1 MLKKTTAAFSSFI
14 TSIVLSLFSVYASAA
29 DTATWPQAIEG
40 KDGAVTVY
48 QPQPE
53 KLSGK
58 TLSGR
63 AAMSIKLT
71 NQKDPIWGVFWF
83 EGDIE
88 TDRSNDSATLS
99 NLEVKEVR
107 WPNSTESGEER
118 FSAFVEKEIE
128 NSIFTTT
135 ISQLTAT
142 LAASDKA
149 QKSLEDLKH
158 EAPDILFSDKLA
170 VLLSYDGKPKFQ
182 AIEKSDYLRAVNTP
196 LAVAANKN
204 KTKFYLSSG
213 SGWYAAND
221 AMGPWKTTEDVPSD
235 LAKLIKQEES
245 KTSKTPTIIAT
256 TEATELISTDGDA
269 KWRSLA
275 GGQLMYVEN
284 TETPWLREIASGE
297 MYVLLSGRW
306 FSSKVQ
312 DGPWR
317 FVRPDK
323 LPKSF
328 SDIPPESELGGL
340 RTSIAGTDEAN
351 EAVMDTQIP
360 QTAAVKRHGT
370 TITVDYDGEPKFEAI
385 KGTEVSY
392 ALNTASQVLMIN
404 ERYYAVEDAI
414 WYESNKTTGPWVV
427 AEQVPANEIAKIP
440 SSSPA
445 YNTAFVNIYGSTKE
459 VVYVGYTPGY
469 YWSYPYY
476 GVPVYGTGWYYPP
489 YYSPN
494 YYYPYPRT
502 WGMHVGYSSGG
513 GWYYGASWG
522 SPFFRVGIS
531 WGGHYS
537 HGYYGGYHNHNNIVI
552 NNTGN
557 INIGNNV
564 NIDKSRVNT
573 VKSNRANNVYK
584 DGRMKDKISANPN
597 LKNRDFKTS
606 AAAGKANNVLADRDG
621 NVVRKD
627 NDKWQSMS
635 GGKWQDIKNND
646 VSRDPIKDRATDF
659 NRDRQNSRDRINSRS
674 IDRANVQNRASSID
688 RSKMQRRASS
698 TNRSSFNH
706 SSMNRQFNARSRG
719 SFNGG
724 GMRGRR

>member
-1 MLKKTTAAFSSFI
+1 MLKKSIAVVEFLAISI
-14 TSIVLSLFSVYASAA
+14 TLSLFSVSSNAT
-29 DTATWPQAIEG
+29 DTAQWPQFIEG
-40 KDGAVTVY
+40 KDGTVTVY

-53 KLSGK
+53 KLNGK

-88 TDRSNDSATLS
+88 TDRSDDSATIS
-99 NLEVKEVR
+99 NLKVKEVR
-107 WPNSTESGEER
+107 WSDSKDAGEER
-118 FSAFVEKEIE
+118 FSAFVEKELE
-128 NSIFTTT
+128 YSVFTTT
-135 ISQLTAT
+135 ISQLKAT
-142 LAASDKA
+142 LAASDKS
-149 QKSLEDLKH
+149 QKSLANLKH

-196 LAVAANKN
+196 LAVAANK
-204 KTKFYLSSG
+204 KETEFYLSSG
-213 SGWYAAND
+213 NGWYAANN
-221 AMGPWKTTEDVPSD
+221 AMGPWEITKDVPSD
-235 LAKLIKQEES
+235 LAKLVTQEDS
-245 KTSKTPTIIAT
+245 KNTKTPIIITT
-256 TEATELISTDGDA
+256 TEVSELVSTDGA
-269 KWRSLA
+269 PQWKSLV

-284 TETPWLREIASGE
+284 TETPWLREIATGD
-297 MYVLLSGRW
+297 MYILLSGRW
-306 FSSKVQ
+306 FSSNAQ
-312 DGPWR
+312 AGPWK

-323 LPKSF
+323 LPKNF
-328 SDIPPESELGGL
+328 SDIPPESALGGL

-392 ALNTASQVLMIN
+392 AVNTSSQVLMIN

-414 WYESNKTTGPWVV
+414 WYESNKATGPWGV

-445 YNTAFVNIYGSTKE
+445 YNTTFVNIYGSTKE

-489 YYSPN
+489 YYSPY

-513 GWYYGASWG
+513 GWHYGVSWG
-522 SPFFRVGIS
+522 SPFFRVGVS
-531 WGGHYS
+531 WGGHYN
-537 HGYYGGYHNHNNIVI
+537 HGYYGGYHNRNNIVI

-564 NIDKSRVNT
+564 NIDKSRVNNI
-573 VKSNRANNVYK
+573 KSDRANNVYK
-584 DGRMKDKISANPN
+584 DGRVKDKISASQN
-597 LKNRDFKTS
+597 LKNRDIKAST
-606 AAAGKANNVLADRDG
+606 AAGKANNVLADRDG

-646 VSRDPIKDRATDF
+646 ASRDQIKDRATDF
-659 NRDRQNSRDRINSRS
+659 SRDNQNSRDRINNSSVDRTS
-674 IDRANVQNRASSID
+674 IQNRASSID
-688 RSKMQRRASS
+688 RSKVQNRANSV
-698 TNRSSFNH
+698 NRSNFNH
-706 SSMNRQFNARSRG
+706 NSMNRQFNARSRG
-719 SFNGG
+719 NFSGG

>member
-1 MLKKTTAAFSSFI
+1 M
-14 TSIVLSLFSVYASAA
+14 
-29 DTATWPQAIEG
+29 
-40 KDGAVTVY
+40 TVY

-256 TEATELISTDGDA
+256 TEAT
-269 KWRSLA
+269 
-275 GGQLMYVEN
+275 N
-284 TETPWLREIASGE
+284 
-297 MYVLLSGRW
+297 
-306 FSSKVQ
+306 
-312 DGPWR
+312 
-317 FVRPDK
+317 
-323 LPKSF
+323 
-328 SDIPPESELGGL
+328 
-340 RTSIAGTDEAN
+340 
-351 EAVMDTQIP
+351 
-360 QTAAVKRHGT
+360 
-370 TITVDYDGEPKFEAI
+370 
-385 KGTEVSY
+385 
-392 ALNTASQVLMIN
+392 
-404 ERYYAVEDAI
+404 
-414 WYESNKTTGPWVV
+414 
-427 AEQVPANEIAKIP
+427 
-440 SSSPA
+440 
-445 YNTAFVNIYGSTKE
+445 
-459 VVYVGYTPGY
+459 
-469 YWSYPYY
+469 
-476 GVPVYGTGWYYPP
+476 
-489 YYSPN
+489 
-494 YYYPYPRT
+494 
-502 WGMHVGYSSGG
+502 
-513 GWYYGASWG
+513 
-522 SPFFRVGIS
+522 
-531 WGGHYS
+531 
-537 HGYYGGYHNHNNIVI
+537 
-552 NNTGN
+552 
-557 INIGNNV
+557 
-564 NIDKSRVNT
+564 
-573 VKSNRANNVYK
+573 
-584 DGRMKDKISANPN
+584 
-597 LKNRDFKTS
+597 
-606 AAAGKANNVLADRDG
+606 
-621 NVVRKD
+621 
-627 NDKWQSMS
+627 
-635 GGKWQDIKNND
+635 
-646 VSRDPIKDRATDF
+646 
-659 NRDRQNSRDRINSRS
+659 
-674 IDRANVQNRASSID
+674 
-688 RSKMQRRASS
+688 
-698 TNRSSFNH
+698 
-706 SSMNRQFNARSRG
+706 
-719 SFNGG
+719 
-724 GMRGRR
+724 